1 MEVCLINNQMETG
14 IYYKRGSKSDFAG
27 VEILGDAMEIPRAII
42 EEIAFHENLK
52 VQGKNERERWTCKLQ
67 GIDKPMLLNS
77 TNRKRLAKRFWNTIV
92 ADGTECHGR
101 LNLLTG
107 LGCAIRLDSEPCR
120 DPSDGEMTI
129 GLRVSKF
136 DPDPEPA
143 PQAPAAKKVITEEVI
158 EKTVKWAKEKGL
170 TFEQVA
176 ERFDFADETVKDAV
190 QDAMTPAAQAPAEE
204 KKEDDLPV

>member
-1 MEVCLINNQMETG
+1 METG

-27 VEILGDAMEIPRAII
+27 VEILGDAMVLPRVII
-42 EEIAFHENLK
+42 ESITFHETLK
-52 VQGKNERERWTCKLQ
+52 VQGKTERERWTCKLQ
-67 GIDKPMLLNS
+67 GIEKPMLLNS
-77 TNRKRLAKRFWNTIV
+77 TNRKRLAKRFWSTIV
-92 ADGTECHGR
+92 ADGTPCRGR

-129 GLRVSKF
+129 GLRVSKY

-143 PQAPAAKKVITEEVI
+143 APAPAAKKVITEDVI
-158 EKTVKWAKEKGL
+158 EKTVKWAQGKNM

-176 ERFDFADETVKDAV
+176 DMFDFANDTVKDAV
-190 QDAMTPAAQAPAEE
+190 LDALTPPKPA
-204 KKEDDLPV
+204 KNKESDDLPL

>member
-1 MEVCLINNQMETG
+1 MEG

-27 VEILGDAMEIPRAII
+27 VEILGEAMELPRVII
-42 EEIAFHENLK
+42 EEITFHETLK
-52 VQGKNERERWTCKLQ
+52 VQGKTEYERWTCKLQ
-67 GIDKPMLLNS
+67 GIEKPMLLNS

-107 LGCAIRLDSEPCR
+107 LSCAIRLDSEPCR

-129 GLRVSKF
+129 GLRVSKY
-136 DPDPEPA
+136 DPDPAPA
-143 PQAPAAKKVITEEVI
+143 APAPAAKKVITEDVL
-158 EKTVKWAKEKGL
+158 EKTVNWAKEKGM

-176 ERFDFADETVKDAV
+176 EKFDFANDTVKDAV
-190 QDAMTPAAQAPAEE
+190 ADALTPAQAPAAPATDEN
-204 KKEDDLPV
+204 DLPM

>member
-1 MEVCLINNQMETG
+1 MQEG

-27 VEILGDAMEIPRAII
+27 VEILGDAMELPRVII
-42 EEIAFHENLK
+42 EEITFHETLK
-52 VQGKNERERWTCKLQ
+52 VQGKTEHERWTCKLQ
-67 GIDKPMLLNS
+67 GIEKPMLLNS
-77 TNRKRLAKRFWNTIV
+77 TNRKRLAKRFWSTIV

-129 GLRVSKF
+129 GLRVSKY
-136 DPDPEPA
+136 DPDPAPA
-143 PQAPAAKKVITEEVI
+143 APAPAAKKVITEDVL
-158 EKTVKWAKEKGL
+158 EKTVNWAKEKGM

-176 ERFDFADETVKDAV
+176 EKFDFANDTVKDAV
-190 QDAMTPAAQAPAEE
+190 ADALTPAQAPAAPATDEN
-204 KKEDDLPV
+204 DLPM

>member
-1 MEVCLINNQMETG
+1 MEEG

-67 GIDKPMLLNS
+67 GIDKPMLLNA
-77 TNRKRLAKRFWNTIV
+77 TNRKRLAKRFWDTPV
-92 ADGTECHGR
+92 ADGTPCHGR
-101 LNLLTG
+101 LNLLSG
-107 LGCAIRLDSEPCR
+107 LGLAIRLDSEPCR
-120 DPSDGEMTI
+120 DPSDGEMTV

-136 DPDPEPA
+136 DPDSEPA